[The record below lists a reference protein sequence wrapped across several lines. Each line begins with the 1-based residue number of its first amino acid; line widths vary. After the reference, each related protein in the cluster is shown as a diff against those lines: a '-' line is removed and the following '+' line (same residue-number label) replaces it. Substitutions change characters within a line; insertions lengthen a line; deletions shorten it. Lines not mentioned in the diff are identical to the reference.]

1 MDHNLEILLGCLM
14 LFYGF
19 AKLIIG
25 TIACF
30 FPPELRK
37 KATSIKILGFFI
49 SDDLTLAGKVFDIAL
64 MIFGIYTIIHG
75 LDMIHVLPE
84 NISEF
89 VMKRHIMYYLNGIM
103 GTCLIIFYSLVI
115 FTNVKIPKMEDHKD
129 RYMIEGLCSGIMFV
143 LMLPLLAIFH
153 DIHDNGFN
161 KIYCCRIM
169 GHCYGWTFST
179 TPSLIRNSKWRSWAG
194 YHIWIIVI
202 TLHHF
207 IRVNTPF

>member
-161 KIYCCRIM
+161 KINWSRMTMYIM
-169 GHCYGWTFST
+169 CVLLMVGLLILIVKRVHKNDNKGTLSGISTLIMIPLAST
-179 TPSLIRNSKWRSWAG
+179 T
-194 YHIWIIVI
+194 
-202 TLHHF
+202 
-207 IRVNTPF
+207 